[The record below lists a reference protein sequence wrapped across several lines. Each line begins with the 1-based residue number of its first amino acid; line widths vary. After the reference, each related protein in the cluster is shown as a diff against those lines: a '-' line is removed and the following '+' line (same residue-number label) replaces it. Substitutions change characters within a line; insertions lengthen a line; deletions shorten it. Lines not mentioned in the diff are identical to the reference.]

1 MEKQLPTK
9 SELLLAI
16 QWASVFISDCHLGVY
31 NLVCLN
37 RLYDFLDRIAEPSFG
52 YKQLIK
58 DNNISVLI
66 SKFSH
71 HWPLKSISLSHR
83 SSKKEKSSVF
93 FDRC

>member
-16 QWASVFISDCHLGVY
+16 QWASIFISDCHLGVY

-58 DNNISVLI
+58 DYLHFVNASCNA
-66 SKFSH
+66 
-71 HWPLKSISLSHR
+71 
-83 SSKKEKSSVF
+83 KEYV
-93 FDRC
+93 DAARYMNLAIWELTALPTAN